1 MSPESYHFGTRLAVR
16 CDYYA
21 FPRTGSHYLWACLTG
36 LLDLV
41 FFPNEFVAHPE
52 ARQRAEELNPHAYYA
67 LRLRE
72 DGVPFQPVYIN
83 AAPQGVHGEPAPA
96 AGDWPVIILIR
107 DPHPTIYSWYHT
119 ATERWGAHVPDRV
132 AWMRDAYAKYAKFY
146 DAAFAVATQNP
157 GKTCVLRF
165 EELKSEARVL
175 RELTKFLGVQPKLSP
190 EFVHWWTDFERMT
203 KPGNRTFYRGGNN
216 EQWRRDAAWV
226 ADLERA
232 APGDFRRFGYPAAQ
246 A

>member
-41 FFPNEFVAHPE
+41 FFPNEFVENPE
-52 ARQRAEELNPHAYYA
+52 AKQRAEELNPHAYYA

-72 DGVPFQPVYIN
+72 DGVPYQPVYIN
-83 AAPQGVHGEPAPA
+83 AAPQGVHGHPAPA
-96 AGDWPVIILIR
+96 AGDWPVLVLIR

-119 ATERWGAHVPDRV
+119 ATERWGAKLPDRV
-132 AWMRDAYAKYAKFY
+132 AWLREAYAQYRQFY
-146 DAAFAVATQNP
+146 DAALAVREKNSA
-157 GKTCVLRF
+157 KTHLVRF
-165 EELKSEARVL
+165 EELKRDPQVL
-175 RELTKFLGVQPKLSP
+175 TRLVQFLGGRPKLSA

-203 KPGNRTFYRGGNN
+203 QPGQRSFYRAGNN
-216 EQWRRDAAWV
+216 EKWRSDAAWA
-226 ADLERA
+226 ADLKAA
-232 APGDFRRFGYPAAQ
+232 APGDFSRYGYPEKA
-246 A
+246 

>member
-41 FFPNEFVAHPE
+41 FYPNDFVENPE
-52 ARQRAEELNPHAYYA
+52 AKQRAEELNPHAYYA

-72 DGVPFQPVYIN
+72 DGVPYQPVYIN
-83 AAPQGVHGEPAPA
+83 AAPQSVHGTPIASE
-96 AGDWPVIILIR
+96 WPTIILIR

-119 ATERWGAHVPDRV
+119 ATERWGAKVPDRA
-132 AWMRDAYAKYAKFY
+132 AWMREAYHQYAEFY
-146 DAAFAVATQNP
+146 GRAFDLIERQPARTHL
-157 GKTCVLRF
+157 LRF
-165 EELKSEARVL
+165 EDLKADPAVL
-175 RELTKFLGVQPKLSP
+175 QRLVSFIGVQPKLSP

-203 KPGNRTFYRGGNN
+203 LPGKRTFYRAGNN
-216 EQWRRDAAWV
+216 QHWQTDAAWQ
-226 ADLERA
+226 ADLKQVSI
-232 APGDFRRFGYPAAQ
+232 GGFDRFGYRSQ
-246 A
+246 T